1 MGEERRH
8 EEIGVAMFDW
18 RRFYPLNTWVV
29 VKADPRV
36 KKTKGG
42 IELPDQLLLAER
54 KMEGTGHLLKVGSGA
69 SKAVG
74 TVIEPGMRICY
85 RGFLKDAFQE
95 FEAADGCPVFLLKAE
110 DILAIIDEDTQMG
123 FCS

>member
-1 MGEERRH
+1 M
-8 EEIGVAMFDW
+8 INW
-18 RRFYPLNTWVV
+18 RQLCPRNTWVI

-54 KMEGTGHLLKVGSGA
+54 LMEGTGCILKVGSEA

-74 TVIEPGMRICY
+74 TALTPGMRICY

-95 FEAADGCPVFLLKAE
+95 FARDDDDCPIFLLKAE
-110 DILAIIDEDTQMG
+110 DILAIIVNDVQMG
-123 FCS
+123 VCS

>member
-1 MGEERRH
+1 MT
-8 EEIGVAMFDW
+8 MLDW
-18 RRFYPLNTWVV
+18 RQFRPCKTWVL

-36 KKTKGG
+36 KKTRGG

-54 KMEGTGHLLKVGSGA
+54 KMEGTGHLLKVGSEA

-74 TVIEPGMRICY
+74 AGLEPDMRICY

-95 FEAADGCPVFLLKAE
+95 FARDEDDCPIFLLKAE